1 MNSNNISKYQSHSF
15 NLIIDREACN
25 VILSSTTYTQKQQIY
40 HIKKLFRNIISLLN
54 STIISYFILVC
65 CIHPDSGEFGQI
77 YESCLLPA
85 LSQSRDVIWSID
97 AHTAYANNYNE
108 DDSDTSSVNEGVR
121 IMKGDSPPTV
131 YIIKSSPRRSTRSL
145 TNGDT
150 YPAVMKLHTYDTS
163 SIDSDSGDNMMCIC
177 QPCIK

>member
-1 MNSNNISKYQSHSF
+1 M
-15 NLIIDREACN
+15 
-25 VILSSTTYTQKQQIY
+25 
-40 HIKKLFRNIISLLN
+40 
-54 STIISYFILVC
+54 
-65 CIHPDSGEFGQI
+65 
-77 YESCLLPA
+77 
-85 LSQSRDVIWSID
+85 IWSID
-97 AHTAYANNYNE
+97 AHTGPAETSNYNDNNDGNGCGE
-108 DDSDTSSVNEGVR
+108 GGVR

-150 YPAVMKLHTYDTS
+150 YPVVMKLYTYDTS